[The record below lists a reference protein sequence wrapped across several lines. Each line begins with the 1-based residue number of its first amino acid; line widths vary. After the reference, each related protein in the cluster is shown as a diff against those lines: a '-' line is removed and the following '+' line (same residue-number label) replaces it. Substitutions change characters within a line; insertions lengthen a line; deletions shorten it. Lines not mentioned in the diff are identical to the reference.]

1 MVMAAPTARRS
12 ATLVS
17 ADAAGYSRLMAVDE
31 LATIRAITAHR
42 ESGERILPRFPYV
55 WAEVPHAVRHEMAMT
70 LDDLLIRRLH
80 LFFEARDG
88 GMSIARAVAER
99 MAREPGLGWDA
110 AEIERQ
116 VARYEAAVEA
126 TRGFA

>member
-42 ESGERILPRFPYV
+42 ESGERI
-55 WAEVPHAVRHEMAMT
+55 
-70 LDDLLIRRLH
+70 
-80 LFFEARDG
+80 
-88 GMSIARAVAER
+88 
-99 MAREPGLGWDA
+99 A
-110 AEIERQ
+110 AEHGGRLVDSPGDNLLFEFGGPTDALAAALQ
-116 VARYEAAVEA
+116 FQARVQ
-126 TRGFA
+126 